1 MSDEPAHADESPL
14 LIIRARKGW
23 ELLDVADLWRYRELL
38 GILALR
44 DIRVRYK
51 QTFVGAA
58 WALLQPLATM
68 VVFALIFTAL
78 GRTPVGE
85 GTPYALSA
93 YCALLLWQLVATSI
107 ANSGESLITNQQL
120 VTKVYFPRVIIP
132 VAPILAAMVDFAIA
146 MLILIPLMA
155 YFGQTPTWNVV
166 AAPVFVIM
174 AAWAALVAGLW
185 LSALNALY
193 RDLRFAMPFLI
204 QMGFLVSPV
213 VYETDKL
220 VPRHWRMLYDLNP
233 LVGIL
238 EGFRWSILGRGAA
251 PVESITSAAL
261 MLSLGLI
268 TALVYFRRME
278 RHFADRI

>member
-1 MSDEPAHADESPL
+1 MPEEPAHPDESPL
-14 LIIRARKGW
+14 LVIRARKGW

-38 GILALR
+38 GILAMR

-68 VVFALIFTAL
+68 VVFTLIFTAL
-78 GRTPVGE
+78 GRAPVGE
-85 GTPYALSA
+85 GTPYALST
-93 YCALLLWQLVATSI
+93 YCALLLWQLVATSV

-146 MLILIPLMA
+146 MLILIPLML
-155 YFGQTPTWNVV
+155 YFGQAPTWNIV
-166 AAPVFVIM
+166 AAPLFVLM

-213 VYETDKL
+213 VYETGKL
-220 VPRHWRMLYDLNP
+220 VPQHWRKLYDLNP

-251 PVESITSAAL
+251 PVESITTAAL